1 MILACTL
8 CFKVVFY
15 SFANLVAG
23 GIMFPEC
30 SCVRAR
36 VGLEQTLLV
45 RYLRYLL
52 TEFDQTFTTNG
63 LWGKDE
69 LFKFWGQKVKG

>member
-1 MILACTL
+1 
-8 CFKVVFY
+8 
-15 SFANLVAG
+15 
-23 GIMFPEC
+23 MFPEC